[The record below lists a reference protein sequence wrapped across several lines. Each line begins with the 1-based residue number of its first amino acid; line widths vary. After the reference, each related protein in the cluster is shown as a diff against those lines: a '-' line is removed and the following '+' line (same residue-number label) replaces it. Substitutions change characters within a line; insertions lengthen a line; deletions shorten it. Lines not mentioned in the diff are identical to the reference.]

1 MILLMNLECSIE
13 RRRFIMGNRIEFF
26 QSVEQN
32 NEDYASI
39 ITSLFD
45 QFSLLYNLVGNY
57 ESVKV
62 TNTTSLSNAQ
72 FLITCTDEIQ
82 FKMIFNNI
90 LSKGSYTELYGRIF
104 KVTATQK
111 SKTSFILELST
122 KEPQITRV

>member
-1 MILLMNLECSIE
+1 MNLECSIE

-104 KVTATQK
+104 KVTANQK